1 MVTIAQLDFDHLYI
15 PRTTQGQPWPL
26 ALGSGF
32 LISPTDPGPAGPRD
46 LASPTDPGPA
56 GPGILWPC
64 RARAGPDSS
73 LGYVVNSAPSTRK
86 ERTWM
91 GTNKKYT

>member
-73 LGYVVNSAPSTRK
+73 LGSPSARSRSIGDT
-86 ERTWM
+86 
-91 GTNKKYT
+91 

>member
-15 PRTTQGQPWPL
+15 LRTTQGQPWPL
-26 ALGSGF
+26 ALGSEF

-64 RARAGPDSS
+64 RARAGPDGS
-73 LGYVVNSAPSTRK
+73 LAFGRIFEAVESVIAK
-86 ERTWM
+86 
-91 GTNKKYT
+91 TNIIIIS

>member
-56 GPGILWPC
+56 GPVLALAAPLL
-64 RARAGPDSS
+64 ATAALPAMTTLLPPSAS
-73 LGYVVNSAPSTRK
+73 LSTPSDP
-86 ERTWM
+86 
-91 GTNKKYT
+91 Y